1 MRCQRTVA
9 GALPATCSK
18 LPSVNIPNC
27 LQKGQKME
35 IVVTRQPSANGCT
48 IGTMNIDGAFEC
60 YTLEDVV
67 RPNGEKVYGQTAIP
81 EGRYQIKLTMSNR
94 FKIVL
99 PLLENVPNFE
109 GVRIHPGNTA
119 ADTDGC
125 ILVGQTKTNNSIG
138 SSRVAFDKLFSRL
151 QAHKGEIWLTVK

>member
-1 MRCQRTVA
+1 
-9 GALPATCSK
+9 
-18 LPSVNIPNC
+18 
-27 LQKGQKME
+27 ME
-35 IVVTRQPSANGCT
+35 IIVTREPTANGCT
-48 IGTMNIDGAFEC
+48 IGTMTIDGAFEC

-67 RPNGEKVYGQTAIP
+67 RPAGEKVYGQTAIP
-81 EGRYQIKLTMSNR
+81 EGRYRVKLTMSNR

-125 ILVGQTKTNNSIG
+125 ILVGQSKTSNSIG
-138 SSRVAFDKLFSRL
+138 ASRLAFDRLFARL
-151 QAHKGEIWLTVK
+151 QACKEDIWITVG

>member
-1 MRCQRTVA
+1 MT
-9 GALPATCSK
+9 
-18 LPSVNIPNC
+18 
-27 LQKGQKME
+27 
-35 IVVTRQPSANGCT
+35 
-48 IGTMNIDGAFEC
+48 IDGAFEC

-67 RPNGEKVYGQTAIP
+67 RPAGEKVYGQTAIP
-81 EGRYQIKLTMSNR
+81 EGRYRVKLTMSNR

-125 ILVGQTKTNNSIG
+125 ILVGQSKTSNSIG
-138 SSRVAFDKLFSRL
+138 ASRLAFDRLFARL
-151 QAHKGEIWLTVK
+151 QACKEDIWITVG

>member
-1 MRCQRTVA
+1 
-9 GALPATCSK
+9 
-18 LPSVNIPNC
+18 
-27 LQKGQKME
+27 ME

-48 IGTMNIDGAFEC
+48 IGTMTIDGVFEC

-81 EGRYQIKLTMSNR
+81 AGRYQVKLTMSNR

-125 ILVGQTKTNNSIG
+125 ILVGQTKTSNSIG
-138 SSRVAFDKLFSRL
+138 SSRVAFDKLFAQL

>member
-1 MRCQRTVA
+1 
-9 GALPATCSK
+9 
-18 LPSVNIPNC
+18 
-27 LQKGQKME
+27 ME
-35 IVVTRQPSANGCT
+35 ILVTREPTANGCT
-48 IGTMNIDGAFEC
+48 IGTMTIDGAFEC

-67 RPNGEKVYGQTAIP
+67 RPAGEKVYGQTAIP
-81 EGRYQIKLTMSNR
+81 EGRYRVKLTMSNR

-125 ILVGQTKTNNSIG
+125 ILVGQSKTNNSIG
-138 SSRVAFDKLFSRL
+138 ASRLAFDRLFARL
-151 QAHKGEIWLTVK
+151 QACKEDIWITVG

>member
-1 MRCQRTVA
+1 MD
-9 GALPATCSK
+9 
-18 LPSVNIPNC
+18 
-27 LQKGQKME
+27 
-35 IVVTRQPSANGCT
+35 IVVTRQPTANGCT
-48 IGTMNIDGAFEC
+48 IGTMTIDGAFEC

-67 RPNGEKVYGQTAIP
+67 RPHGEKVYGQTAIP
-81 EGRYQIKLTMSNR
+81 AGRYQIKLTMSNR

-125 ILVGQTKTNNSIG
+125 ILVGQTKTSNSIG
-138 SSRVAFDKLFSRL
+138 SSRVAFDKLFARL
-151 QAHKGEIWLTVK
+151 QAHKGEIWLTLK

>member
-1 MRCQRTVA
+1 
-9 GALPATCSK
+9 
-18 LPSVNIPNC
+18 
-27 LQKGQKME
+27 ME

-48 IGTMNIDGAFEC
+48 IGTMTIDGVFEC

-81 EGRYQIKLTMSNR
+81 SGRYQVKLTMSNR

-125 ILVGQTKTNNSIG
+125 ILVGQTKTSNSIG
-138 SSRVAFDKLFSRL
+138 SSRVAFDKLFARL